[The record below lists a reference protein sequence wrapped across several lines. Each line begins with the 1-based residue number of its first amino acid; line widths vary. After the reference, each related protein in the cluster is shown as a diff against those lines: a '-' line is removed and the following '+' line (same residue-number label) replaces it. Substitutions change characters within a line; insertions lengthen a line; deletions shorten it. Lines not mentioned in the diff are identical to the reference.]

1 MAEVPENDLYW
12 SKRLNMIGSQ
22 LRRRGI
28 RDERVLS
35 AMERVARHEFVAP
48 EFRDRAYEDDP
59 LPIGEAQTVSQPFM
73 IAYMLEVLHVEP
85 GDRVLEVGTGT
96 GYQAALLAEL
106 AGEVVTVER
115 HRTLAKCARQNLERL
130 GYSKVRVIE
139 GDGSQGWA
147 DGAPYDRIIVAAA
160 APSVPKSLVEQLGE
174 GGRMVVPVGSPE
186 MQEVVLLE
194 KFDGR
199 QEITR
204 LEGCRFV
211 PLIGAE
217 GFRSMNSSD

>member
-1 MAEVPENDLYW
+1 
-12 SKRLNMIGSQ
+12 
-22 LRRRGI
+22 
-28 RDERVLS
+28 
-35 AMERVARHEFVAP
+35 MERVARHEFVAT

-85 GDRVLEVGTGT
+85 GNRVLEVGTGT